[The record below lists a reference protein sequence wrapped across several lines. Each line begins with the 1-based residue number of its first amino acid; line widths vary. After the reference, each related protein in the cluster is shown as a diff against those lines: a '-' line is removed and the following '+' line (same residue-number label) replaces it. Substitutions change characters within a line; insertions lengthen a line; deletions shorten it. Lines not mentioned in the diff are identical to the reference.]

1 MLGGCIAMS
10 ESSQKEPA
18 PEGRYLKKMA
28 GIIKTGTHRERESFQ
43 VPAIVAKVGPT
54 VFRVLYRSDPQQ
66 EHPNCVPSC
75 DRPVLGLVSACRL
88 SEFGRHRAYHR
99 GGLHR
104 AAPGLAADRQAAY
117 GRDPD
122 AVFLAH
128 RKRNSGDESGPRGQD
143 AEVFAPGG

>member
-1 MLGGCIAMS
+1 V
-10 ESSQKEPA
+10 KTPA
-18 PEGRYLKKMA
+18 LTVARA
-28 GIIKTGTHRERESFQ
+28 ESFQ
-43 VPAIVAKVGPT
+43 VPAIVAEVGP
-54 VFRVLYRSDPQQ
+54 D
-66 EHPNCVPSC
+66 
-75 DRPVLGLVSACRL
+75 
-88 SEFGRHRAYHR
+88 